1 MMRETAIEG
10 AARQAEG
17 ARGVGDVAAVAV
29 ERALD
34 EVALGL
40 VEREVVEALAA
51 LAARAGAAA
60 AEEQIGGVH
69 DIGGA
74 QEHGALDDVLEL
86 AHVARPRMLVER
98 GHGVGAE
105 RDAAAVARGVAIEEV
120 RREQRNVLAPL
131 AQR

>member
-17 ARGVGDVAAVAV
+17 ARRVGDVAGVAV

-34 EVALGL
+34 EIALGL
-40 VEREVVEALAA
+40 VEREIVEAPAA
-51 LAARAGAAA
+51 AVARAGGA

-69 DIGGA
+69 DVAGA

-86 AHVARPRMLVER
+86 AHVARPRMLEER
-98 GHGVGAE
+98 AHGVDGE
-105 RDAAAVARGVAIEEV
+105 RDAAAVARRLAIE
-120 RREQRNVLAPL
+120 
-131 AQR
+131 